1 MFLLF
6 ILLLEYW
13 TELFCL
19 GTPLDHVYIHILDD
33 IFFFFFF
40 GGGGGGG
47 GVVSCQVVL
56 NHVPL
61 YRKYEDYVY
70 GNR

>member
-6 ILLLEYW
+6 ILLEYW

-33 IFFFFFF
+33 IL

-47 GVVSCQVVL
+47 SLLPGR
-56 NHVPL
+56 P
-61 YRKYEDYVY
+61 
-70 GNR
+70 